1 MTTRSSVLH
10 ISKLVFSA
18 FVITIFA
25 TALHPGVGVIAAG
38 SNHTTT
44 ARPALSQPEN
54 DLAFALLQE
63 EPSHLELFYMD
74 APQLRVKERA
84 IYVYLPPDY
93 FTSEKSYP
101 VLYLHDGSMVF
112 STNGGHDSRFNQVL
126 NRMFKDGE
134 TEGVIMV
141 GVASSF
147 YRWDEYSPWVNE
159 NMDIWGTN
167 STQVEGGEGDAY
179 LEFFVNTLKPEIDSR
194 YRTLPDREN
203 TAIGGFSMGGLISLY
218 AGLKYPEVFSKVMA
232 QSTAV
237 WFAETDGTWLSNNQL
252 LNLIAQTEL
261 PQNVRFYMDIGTNEW
276 ADKLVYVRDEQGNQL
291 TYPFVWKD
299 GTEKVFAALQAHGVP
314 EENLKLVIEEGGE
327 HEAVNW
333 RGRFDDAIRFLF
345 AESVVVEPT
354 PTAVE
359 LSPTAIVV
367 IPTETV
373 VMPAEPE
380 ATTAP
385 VNPTE
390 ITESEMT
397 AAAEDIMQ
405 ESADEEDAADES
417 NIVLLVTGV
426 LLILFSIFVLSWL
439 LRSNTR
445 SRSG

>member
-1 MTTRSSVLH
+1 
-10 ISKLVFSA
+10 
-18 FVITIFA
+18 
-25 TALHPGVGVIAAG
+25 
-38 SNHTTT
+38 
-44 ARPALSQPEN
+44 
-54 DLAFALLQE
+54 
-63 EPSHLELFYMD
+63 
-74 APQLRVKERA
+74 
-84 IYVYLPPDY
+84 
-93 FTSEKSYP
+93 
-101 VLYLHDGSMVF
+101 
-112 STNGGHDSRFNQVL
+112 
-126 NRMFKDGE
+126 
-134 TEGVIMV
+134 
-141 GVASSF
+141 
-147 YRWDEYSPWVNE
+147 
-159 NMDIWGTN
+159 MDIWGTN

-237 WFAETDGTWLSNNQL
+237 WFAETDGAWLSNNQL

-359 LSPTAIVV
+359 LSPTATVV

-405 ESADEEDAADES
+405 ESANEEDAADES